1 MNHES
6 CEIVE
11 ELVVATSSCPATD
24 VIMVQPSVGNG
35 SSTAMPGV
43 TQPTITDTA
52 GATSQVTIDA
62 YAMMINVAHASSDV
76 SPTLVVTSLLSD
88 AARGRS
94 SLIAAFNEMAES
106 VANAEDEIAALDVP
120 QLLLSAAQATS
131 SLTANTVAV
140 FQANEAAKA
149 TSSVALGLLET
160 AAEGAN
166 ASSMVVLLRRV
177 EESVVSNAD
186 GTDEVVASSEPQVF
200 LLLSSG
206 EAASMVLLQS
216 SSQLLLES
224 IAEVSSDVWYKDP
237 GRVAWLMNT
246 ETTAVSWYDNFDFES
261 IAQPPGKVL
270 AVGPDGLYEL
280 TGDTDSG
287 ERIDAEVVSGFTDF
301 GVAQTKRVDNLYFG
315 YTSDGRISVTTE
327 TYESG
332 HPPSTYY
339 LEQRNASAPRNSRVT
354 PGKGLWGRYWRMT
367 IRNVDGAD
375 FEIHDAAVDIAVST
389 RRV

>member
-1 MNHES
+1 MSES

-24 VIMVQPSVGNG
+24 VIMVQSSVGNG
-35 SSTAMPGV
+35 SSTTMPGI
-43 TQPTITDTA
+43 TQPTIA
-52 GATSQVTIDA
+52 ESGNATSQVSIDA
-62 YAMMINVAHASSDV
+62 YAMMINVAEAHSDV
-76 SPTLVVTSLLSD
+76 SPSLVVTSLISN

-94 SLIAAFNEMAES
+94 SLFAAFNEMAES
-106 VANAEDEIAALDVP
+106 VANAEDEIAAMDVP

-131 SLTANTVAV
+131 SLAANTVAV

-177 EESVVSNAD
+177 EESVVSNAE
-186 GTDEVVASSEPQVF
+186 GTDEVVASSEPQAF

-206 EAASMVLLQS
+206 EAASMVMLQS

-224 IAEVSSDVWYKDP
+224 TAEVSSDVWYKDP

-246 ETTAVSWYDNFDFES
+246 ETTAASWYDNFDFES

-280 TGDTDSG
+280 AGATDSG
-287 ERIDAEVVSGFTDF
+287 EQIDAEVVSGFADF
-301 GVAQTKRVDNLYFG
+301 GAAQTKRVDNLYFG
-315 YTSDGRISVTTE
+315 YTSEGRISVTTE

-332 HPPSTYY
+332 HPPSTYF
-339 LEQRNASAPRNSRVT
+339 LEQRAANAPRNSRVT

-375 FEIHDAAVDIAVST
+375 FEVHDATVDIAVSS

>member
-1 MNHES
+1 MSES

-24 VIMVQPSVGNG
+24 VIMVQPSVGHG
-35 SSTAMPGV
+35 TSSTMPGI
-43 TQPTITDTA
+43 TQPTITESGNA
-52 GATSQVTIDA
+52 ASQVTIDA
-62 YAMMINVAHASSDV
+62 YAMMINVAEAHSDV
-76 SPTLVVTSLLSD
+76 SPSLVVTGLLSN
-88 AARGRS
+88 AAQGKS
-94 SLIAAFNEMAES
+94 SLFAVFNEMAES
-106 VANAEDEIAALDVP
+106 VANAEDEIAAIDVP
-120 QLLLSAAQATS
+120 QLLLSAALATS
-131 SLTANTVAV
+131 SLVANAVAV
-140 FQANEAAKA
+140 FQANESAKA
-149 TSSVALGLLET
+149 TSSAALGLLET
-160 AAEGAN
+160 AAAGAN

-177 EESVVSNAD
+177 EESVTSNAE
-186 GTDEVVASSEPQVF
+186 GTDDVVTTGEPQTF

-206 EAASMVLLQS
+206 EAASMVMLQS
-216 SSQLLLES
+216 GSHLLLES
-224 IAEVSSDVWYKDP
+224 TAEMSSDVWYKDP

-246 ETTAVSWYDNFDFES
+246 ETTAASWYDNFDFES

-280 TGDTDSG
+280 GGSTDSG
-287 ERIDAEVVSGFTDF
+287 EQIDAEVVSGFADF
-301 GVAQTKRVDNLYFG
+301 GAAQTKRVDSLYFG
-315 YTSDGRISVTTE
+315 YTSEGRISVTTE

-339 LEQRNASAPRNSRVT
+339 LEQRDASAPRNSRVT

-375 FEIHDAAVDIAVST
+375 FEVHDATVDIAVST

>member
-1 MNHES
+1 MNCEP

-24 VIMVQPSVGNG
+24 VIMVQTSVGNG

-224 IAEVSSDVWYKDP
+224 TAEVSSDVWYKDP

-332 HPPSTYY
+332 HPPFTYF
-339 LEQRNASAPRNSRVT
+339 LEQRAANAPRNSRVT

-375 FEIHDAAVDIAVST
+375 FEVHDAAVDIAVST

>member
-1 MNHES
+1 MSES

-35 SSTAMPGV
+35 TSSTMPGI
-43 TQPTITDTA
+43 TQPTITES
-52 GATSQVTIDA
+52 GNVTSQVSIDA
-62 YAMMINVAHASSDV
+62 YAMMINVAEAHSDV
-76 SPTLVVTSLLSD
+76 SPSLVVTSLISN
-88 AARGRS
+88 AAQGKS
-94 SLIAAFNEMAES
+94 SLFAVFNEMAES
-106 VANAEDEIAALDVP
+106 VANAEDEIAAMDVP

-131 SLTANTVAV
+131 ELVANTVAV
-140 FQANEAAKA
+140 LQANESAKA

-160 AAEGAN
+160 AAAGAN

-177 EESVVSNAD
+177 EESVTSTAE
-186 GTDEVVASSEPQVF
+186 GTDDVVATDEPQTF

-206 EAASMVLLQS
+206 EAASMVMLQS

-224 IAEVSSDVWYKDP
+224 TAEVSSDVWYKDP

-246 ETTAVSWYDNFDFES
+246 ETTAASWYDNFDFES

-270 AVGPDGLYEL
+270 AVAPDGLYEL
-280 TGDTDSG
+280 GGSTDSG
-287 ERIDAEVVSGFTDF
+287 EQIDAEVVSGFADF
-301 GVAQTKRVDNLYFG
+301 GAAQTKRVDNLYFG
-315 YTSDGRISVTTE
+315 YTSEGRISVTTE

-339 LEQRNASAPRNSRVT
+339 LEQRDASAPRNSRVT

-375 FEIHDAAVDIAVST
+375 FEVHDATVDIAVST

>member
-1 MNHES
+1 MSES

-35 SSTAMPGV
+35 TSSTMPGI
-43 TQPTITDTA
+43 TQPTITES
-52 GATSQVTIDA
+52 GNATSQVSIDA
-62 YAMMINVAHASSDV
+62 YAMMINVAEAHSDV
-76 SPTLVVTSLLSD
+76 SPSLVVTSLIRN
-88 AARGRS
+88 AAQGKS
-94 SLIAAFNEMAES
+94 SLFAVFNEMAES
-106 VANAEDEIAALDVP
+106 VANAEDEIAAMDVP
-120 QLLLSAAQATS
+120 QLLLSAAQAIS
-131 SLTANTVAV
+131 SLVANTMAV
-140 FQANEAAKA
+140 FQANESAKA

-160 AAEGAN
+160 AAAGAN

-177 EESVVSNAD
+177 EESVTSTAE
-186 GTDEVVASSEPQVF
+186 GTDDVVATGEPQTF

-206 EAASMVLLQS
+206 EAASMVMLQS

-224 IAEVSSDVWYKDP
+224 TAEVSSDVWYKDP

-246 ETTAVSWYDNFDFES
+246 ETTAASWYDNFDFES

-280 TGDTDSG
+280 GGSTDSG
-287 ERIDAEVVSGFTDF
+287 EQIDAEVVSGFADF
-301 GVAQTKRVDNLYFG
+301 GAAQTKRVDNLYFG
-315 YTSDGRISVTTE
+315 YTSEGRISVTTE

-339 LEQRNASAPRNSRVT
+339 LEQRDASAPRNSRVA

-375 FEIHDAAVDIAVST
+375 FEVHDAAVDIAVST

>member
-1 MNHES
+1 MSES

-24 VIMVQPSVGNG
+24 VIMVQSSVGNG
-35 SSTAMPGV
+35 TSGTMPGI
-43 TQPTITDTA
+43 TQPTITES
-52 GATSQVTIDA
+52 GNATSQVSIDA
-62 YAMMINVAHASSDV
+62 YAMMINVAEAHSDV
-76 SPTLVVTSLLSD
+76 SPSLMVTSLISN
-88 AARGRS
+88 AAQGKS
-94 SLIAAFNEMAES
+94 SLFAVFNDMAES
-106 VANAEDEIAALDVP
+106 VANAEDEIAAMDVP

-131 SLTANTVAV
+131 SLVANTVAV
-140 FQANEAAKA
+140 FQANESAKV

-160 AAEGAN
+160 AASGAN

-177 EESVVSNAD
+177 EESVTSTAE
-186 GTDEVVASSEPQVF
+186 GTDDVVVTGEPQTF

-206 EAASMVLLQS
+206 EAASMVMLQS
-216 SSQLLLES
+216 NSHILLES
-224 IAEVSSDVWYKDP
+224 TAEVSSDVWYKDP

-246 ETTAVSWYDNFDFES
+246 ETTAASWYDNFDFES

-280 TGDTDSG
+280 GGSTDSG
-287 ERIDAEVVSGFTDF
+287 EQIDAEVVSGFADF
-301 GVAQTKRVDNLYFG
+301 GAAQTKRVDNLYFG
-315 YTSDGRISVTTE
+315 YTSEGRISVTTE

-339 LEQRNASAPRNSRVT
+339 LEQRDASAPRNSRVT

-375 FEIHDAAVDIAVST
+375 FEVHDATVDIAVST

>member
-1 MNHES
+1 MSES

-11 ELVVATSSCPATD
+11 ELVAATSSCPATD

-35 SSTAMPGV
+35 TSSTMPGI
-43 TQPTITDTA
+43 TQPTITES
-52 GATSQVTIDA
+52 GNATSQVSIDA
-62 YAMMINVAHASSDV
+62 YAMMINVAEAHSDV
-76 SPTLVVTSLLSD
+76 SPSLVVTSLIRN
-88 AARGRS
+88 AAQGKS
-94 SLIAAFNEMAES
+94 SLFAVFNEMAES
-106 VANAEDEIAALDVP
+106 VANAEDEIAAMDVP
-120 QLLLSAAQATS
+120 QLLLSAAQAIS
-131 SLTANTVAV
+131 SLVANTMAV
-140 FQANEAAKA
+140 FQANESAKA

-160 AAEGAN
+160 AAAGAN

-177 EESVVSNAD
+177 EESVTSTAE
-186 GTDEVVASSEPQVF
+186 GTDDVVATGEPQTF

-206 EAASMVLLQS
+206 EAASMVMLQS

-224 IAEVSSDVWYKDP
+224 TAEVSSDVWYKDP

-246 ETTAVSWYDNFDFES
+246 ETTAASWYDNFDFES

-280 TGDTDSG
+280 GGSTDSG
-287 ERIDAEVVSGFTDF
+287 EQIDAEVVSGFADF
-301 GVAQTKRVDNLYFG
+301 GAAQTKRVDNLYFG
-315 YTSDGRISVTTE
+315 YTSEGRISVTTE

-339 LEQRNASAPRNSRVT
+339 LEQRDASAPRNSRVA

-375 FEIHDAAVDIAVST
+375 FEVHDAAVDIAVST

>member
-1 MNHES
+1 MSES

-11 ELVVATSSCPATD
+11 ELVVATSECPATD
-24 VIMVQPSVGNG
+24 VIMVQSSVGNG
-35 SSTAMPGV
+35 SSAVMPGV

-62 YAMMINVAHASSDV
+62 YAMMINVAQASSDV
-76 SPTLVVTSLLSD
+76 SPSLVVTSLLSD

-106 VANAEDEIAALDVP
+106 VANAEDEIAAMDVP

-131 SLTANTVAV
+131 SLVANTVAV

-177 EESVVSNAD
+177 EESVVSNAE
-186 GTDEVVASSEPQVF
+186 GTDEVVASSEPQAF

-206 EAASMVLLQS
+206 EAASMVMLQS

-224 IAEVSSDVWYKDP
+224 TAEVSSDVWYKDP

-246 ETTAVSWYDNFDFES
+246 ETTAASWYDNFNFES

-280 TGDTDSG
+280 VGATDSG
-287 ERIDAEVVSGFTDF
+287 EQIDAEVVSGFADF
-301 GVAQTKRVDNLYFG
+301 GAAQTKRVDNLYFG
-315 YTSDGRISVTTE
+315 YTSEGRISVTTE

-332 HPPSTYY
+332 HPPSTYF
-339 LEQRNASAPRNSRVT
+339 LEQRAANAPRNSRVT

-375 FEIHDAAVDIAVST
+375 FEVHDATVDIAVSS

>member
-1 MNHES
+1 MSES
-6 CEIVE
+6 CEVVE

-24 VIMVQPSVGNG
+24 VIMVQSSVGNG
-35 SSTAMPGV
+35 TSSTMPGI
-43 TQPTITDTA
+43 TQPTITES
-52 GATSQVTIDA
+52 GNATSQVSIDA
-62 YAMMINVAHASSDV
+62 YAMMTNMAEAHSDV
-76 SPTLVVTSLLSD
+76 SPSLVVTSLISD
-88 AARGRS
+88 AAQGKS
-94 SLIAAFNEMAES
+94 SLFAVFNEMAES
-106 VANAEDEIAALDVP
+106 VANAEDEIAAMDVP

-131 SLTANTVAV
+131 SLVVNTVAV
-140 FQANEAAKA
+140 FQANEGAKA

-160 AAEGAN
+160 AAAGAN

-177 EESVVSNAD
+177 EESVTSTAE
-186 GTDEVVASSEPQVF
+186 GTDDVVATAEPQTF

-206 EAASMVLLQS
+206 EAASMVMLQS

-224 IAEVSSDVWYKDP
+224 TAEVSSDVWYKDP

-246 ETTAVSWYDNFDFES
+246 ETTAASWYDNFDFES

-280 TGDTDSG
+280 GGSTDSG
-287 ERIDAEVVSGFTDF
+287 EQIDAEVVSGFADF
-301 GVAQTKRVDNLYFG
+301 GAAQTKRVDNLYFG
-315 YTSDGRISVTTE
+315 YTSEGRISVTTE

-339 LEQRNASAPRNSRVT
+339 LEQRDASAPRNSRVT

-375 FEIHDAAVDIAVST
+375 FEVHDATVDIAVST

>member
-1 MNHES
+1 MSES

-24 VIMVQPSVGNG
+24 VIMVQSSVGNG
-35 SSTAMPGV
+35 ASSTIPGV
-43 TQPTITDTA
+43 TQPTVTGSGNA
-52 GATSQVTIDA
+52 MSQVSIDA
-62 YAMMINVAHASSDV
+62 YAMMINVAEAHSDV
-76 SPTLVVTSLLSD
+76 SPSLVVTSLISN
-88 AARGRS
+88 AAEGS
-94 SLIAAFNEMAES
+94 SGLFAVFNEMAES
-106 VANAEDEIAALDVP
+106 VGNAEDEIAAMDVP

-131 SLTANTVAV
+131 SLVANTVAV
-140 FQANEAAKA
+140 FQANESAKA
-149 TSSVALGLLET
+149 ASSVALGLLET
-160 AAEGAN
+160 AAAGAS

-177 EESVVSNAD
+177 EELVTSTAG
-186 GTDEVVASSEPQVF
+186 GTDDVVATTEPQTF

-206 EAASMVLLQS
+206 EAASMVMLQS
-216 SSQLLLES
+216 SGQLLLES
-224 IAEVSSDVWYKDP
+224 TAEVSSDVWYKDP

-246 ETTAVSWYDNFDFES
+246 ETTAASWYDNFDFES

-280 TGDTDSG
+280 GGSTDSG
-287 ERIDAEVVSGFTDF
+287 EQIDAEVVSGFADF
-301 GVAQTKRVDNLYFG
+301 GAAQTKRVDGLYFG
-315 YTSDGRISVTTE
+315 YTSEGRISVTTE

-339 LEQRNASAPRNSRVT
+339 LEQRDAGAPRNSRVV

-375 FEIHDAAVDIAVST
+375 FEVHDATVDIAVST

>member
-1 MNHES
+1 MS
-6 CEIVE
+6 TPCEIVE
-11 ELVVATSSCPATD
+11 ALVVATSSCPATD
-24 VIMVQPSVGNG
+24 VIMVQSSVGNG
-35 SSTAMPGV
+35 TSSTVSGI
-43 TQPTITDTA
+43 TQPTITES
-52 GATSQVTIDA
+52 GNATSQVSIDA
-62 YAMMINVAHASSDV
+62 YAIMINMAEAHSDV
-76 SPTLVVTSLLSD
+76 SPSLVVTSLLSD
-88 AARGRS
+88 AAQGKS
-94 SLIAAFNEMAES
+94 SLFAVYNEMAES
-106 VANAEDEIAALDVP
+106 VANAEDEIAAMDVP
-120 QLLLSAAQATS
+120 QLLISAAQATS
-131 SLTANTVAV
+131 SLTTNTVAV

-149 TSSVALGLLET
+149 TSSVALGLLEM

-177 EESVVSNAD
+177 EESVTSTAE
-186 GTDEVVASSEPQVF
+186 GTDDVVATAEPQTF

-206 EAASMVLLQS
+206 EAASMVMLQS

-224 IAEVSSDVWYKDP
+224 TAEVSSDVWYKDP
-237 GRVAWLMNT
+237 SRVAWVMNT

-280 TGDTDSG
+280 SGSTDSG

-315 YTSDGRISVTTE
+315 YTSGGRISVTTE

-339 LEQRNASAPRNSRVT
+339 LEQRDASAPRNSRVT

-375 FEIHDAAVDIAVST
+375 FEIHDATVDIAVST

>member
-1 MNHES
+1 MSEP

-24 VIMVQPSVGNG
+24 VIMVQSSVGNG
-35 SSTAMPGV
+35 TSSTMPGI
-43 TQPTITDTA
+43 TQPTIA
-52 GATSQVTIDA
+52 ESGNATSQVSIDA
-62 YAMMINVAHASSDV
+62 YATMINVAEAHSDV
-76 SPTLVVTSLLSD
+76 SPSLVVTSLISN
-88 AARGRS
+88 AARGKS
-94 SLIAAFNEMAES
+94 SLFAAFNEMAES
-106 VANAEDEIAALDVP
+106 VANAEDEIAAMDVP

-131 SLTANTVAV
+131 SLVANTVAV
-140 FQANEAAKA
+140 FQANEGAKA

-160 AAEGAN
+160 ALAGAN

-177 EESVVSNAD
+177 EESVTSTAE
-186 GTDEVVASSEPQVF
+186 GTDDVVATGEPQTF

-206 EAASMVLLQS
+206 EAASMVMLQS

-224 IAEVSSDVWYKDP
+224 TAEVSSDVWYKDP

-246 ETTAVSWYDNFDFES
+246 ETTAASWYDNFDFES

-280 TGDTDSG
+280 SGSTDSG
-287 ERIDAEVVSGFTDF
+287 EQIDAEVVSGFADF
-301 GVAQTKRVDNLYFG
+301 GAAQTKRVDSLYFG
-315 YTSDGRISVTTE
+315 YTSEGRISVTTE
-327 TYESG
+327 AYESG

-339 LEQRNASAPRNSRVT
+339 LEQRDASAPRNSRVT

-375 FEIHDAAVDIAVST
+375 FEVHDATVDIAVST
-389 RRV
+389 RRI

>member
-1 MNHES
+1 MSES

-24 VIMVQPSVGNG
+24 VIMVQSSVGNG
-35 SSTAMPGV
+35 SSAVMPGI
-43 TQPTITDTA
+43 TQPTISDSA
-52 GATSQVTIDA
+52 NAISQVSIDA
-62 YAMMINVAHASSDV
+62 YAMMINMAQASSDV
-76 SPTLVVTSLLSD
+76 SPSLVVTGMMTS
-88 AARGRS
+88 AAQGKS
-94 SLIAAFNEMAES
+94 SLFAVFNEMAES
-106 VANAEDEIAALDVP
+106 VANAEDEIAAMDVP
-120 QLLLSAAQATS
+120 QLLISAAQATS
-131 SLTANTVAV
+131 SLVANTVAV
-140 FQANEAAKA
+140 FQANEGAKA
-149 TSSVALGLLET
+149 ASSVALGLLET
-160 AAEGAN
+160 AAAGAN

-206 EAASMVLLQS
+206 EAASMVMLQS

-224 IAEVSSDVWYKDP
+224 TAEVSSDVWYKDP

-246 ETTAVSWYDNFDFES
+246 ETTAASWYDNFDFES

-270 AVGPDGLYEL
+270 AVGPNGLYEL
-280 TGDTDSG
+280 VGSTDSG
-287 ERIDAEVVSGFTDF
+287 EQIDAEVVSGFVDF
-301 GVAQTKRVDNLYFG
+301 GAAQTKRADNLYFG
-315 YTSDGRISVTTE
+315 YTSDGYVSVTTE

-332 HPPSTYY
+332 YPPFTYF
-339 LEQRNASAPRNSRVT
+339 LEQRAANAPRNSRVT

-367 IRNVDGAD
+367 IRNVNGAD
-375 FEIHDAAVDIAVST
+375 FEIHDATVDIAVSS

>member
-1 MNHES
+1 MSES

-11 ELVVATSSCPATD
+11 ELVVATSECPATD
-24 VIMVQPSVGNG
+24 VIMVQSSVGNG
-35 SSTAMPGV
+35 SSAVMPGV

-62 YAMMINVAHASSDV
+62 YAMMINVAQASSDV
-76 SPTLVVTSLLSD
+76 SPSLVVTSLLSD

-106 VANAEDEIAALDVP
+106 VANAEDEIAAMDVP

-131 SLTANTVAV
+131 SLAANTVAV

-160 AAEGAN
+160 AAEGAS
-166 ASSMVVLLRRV
+166 ASSTVVLLRRV
-177 EESVVSNAD
+177 EESVTSTAE
-186 GTDEVVASSEPQVF
+186 GTDGVVATAKPQTF

-206 EAASMVLLQS
+206 EAASMVMLQS

-224 IAEVSSDVWYKDP
+224 TAEVSSDVWYKDP

-246 ETTAVSWYDNFDFES
+246 ETTAASWYDNFDFES
-261 IAQPPGKVL
+261 ITQPPGKVL

-280 TGDTDSG
+280 GGSTDSG
-287 ERIDAEVVSGFTDF
+287 EQIDAEVVSGFADF
-301 GVAQTKRVDNLYFG
+301 GAAQTKRVDNLYFG
-315 YTSDGRISVTTE
+315 YTSEGRISVTTE

-332 HPPSTYY
+332 YPPSTYY
-339 LEQRNASAPRNSRVT
+339 LEQRDASAPRNSRVT

-375 FEIHDAAVDIAVST
+375 FEVHDATVDIAVSS

>member
-131 SLTANTVAV
+131 LLTANTVAV

>member
-1 MNHES
+1 MSES

-24 VIMVQPSVGNG
+24 VIMVQSSVGNG
-35 SSTAMPGV
+35 TSSTMPGI
-43 TQPTITDTA
+43 TQPTITDSSN
-52 GATSQVTIDA
+52 ATSQVSIDA
-62 YAMMINVAHASSDV
+62 YAMMTNMAEAHSDV
-76 SPTLVVTSLLSD
+76 SPSLVVTSLISD
-88 AARGRS
+88 AAQGKS
-94 SLIAAFNEMAES
+94 SLFAVFNEMAES
-106 VANAEDEIAALDVP
+106 VANAEDEIAAMDVP

-131 SLTANTVAV
+131 SLVVNTVAV
-140 FQANEAAKA
+140 FQANEGAKA

-160 AAEGAN
+160 AAAGAN

-177 EESVVSNAD
+177 EESVTSTAE
-186 GTDEVVASSEPQVF
+186 GTDDVVATAEPQTF

-206 EAASMVLLQS
+206 EAASMVMLQS

-224 IAEVSSDVWYKDP
+224 TAEVSSDVWYKDP

-246 ETTAVSWYDNFDFES
+246 ETTAASWYDNFDFES

-280 TGDTDSG
+280 GGSTDSG
-287 ERIDAEVVSGFTDF
+287 EQIDAEVVSGFADF
-301 GVAQTKRVDNLYFG
+301 GAAQTKRVDNLYFG
-315 YTSDGRISVTTE
+315 YTSEGRISVTTE

-339 LEQRNASAPRNSRVT
+339 LEQRDASAPRNSRVT

-375 FEIHDAAVDIAVST
+375 FEVHDATVDIAVST

>member
-1 MNHES
+1 MNGP

-11 ELVVATSSCPATD
+11 GLVVTTSSCPATD

-35 SSTAMPGV
+35 TSSTVSGV
-43 TQPTITDTA
+43 TQPAITES
-52 GATSQVTIDA
+52 GNATSQVMIDA
-62 YAMMINVAHASSDV
+62 YAVMINVAEAHSDV
-76 SPTLVVTSLLSD
+76 SPSLVVTGLISN
-88 AARGRS
+88 AAQGKS
-94 SLIAAFNEMAES
+94 SPLAAFNEMAEA
-106 VANAEDEIAALDVP
+106 VANAEDEIAAMDVP
-120 QLLLSAAQATS
+120 QLLLSAAQVTS
-131 SLTANTVAV
+131 SLAANTVAV
-140 FQANEAAKA
+140 FQADEGAKA
-149 TSSVALGLLET
+149 ASSVSLGLLEAAT
-160 AAEGAN
+160 AGAD

-177 EESVVSNAD
+177 EESVTSTAE
-186 GTDEVVASSEPQVF
+186 GTDDVVATAKPQTF

-206 EAASMVLLQS
+206 EAASIVMLQS
-216 SSQLLLES
+216 SNQLLLES
-224 IAEVSSDVWYKDP
+224 TAEMSSDVWYKDP

-246 ETTAVSWYDNFDFES
+246 ETTAVSWYNNFDFES

-280 TGDTDSG
+280 GGSTDSG
-287 ERIDAEVVSGFTDF
+287 ERIDAEVVSGFSDF

-339 LEQRNASAPRNSRVT
+339 LEQRAAGAPRNSRVT

-375 FEIHDAAVDIAVST
+375 FEVHDATVDIAVSS

>member
-1 MNHES
+1 MSES

-35 SSTAMPGV
+35 TSSTMPGI
-43 TQPTITDTA
+43 TQPTITES
-52 GATSQVTIDA
+52 GNATSQVSIDA
-62 YAMMINVAHASSDV
+62 YAMMINVAEAHSDV
-76 SPTLVVTSLLSD
+76 SPSLVVTSLIRN
-88 AARGRS
+88 AAQGKS
-94 SLIAAFNEMAES
+94 SLFAVFNEMAES
-106 VANAEDEIAALDVP
+106 VANAEDEIAAMDVP
-120 QLLLSAAQATS
+120 QLLLSAAQAIS
-131 SLTANTVAV
+131 SLVANTMAV
-140 FQANEAAKA
+140 FQANESAKA

-160 AAEGAN
+160 AAAGAN

-177 EESVVSNAD
+177 EESVTSTAE
-186 GTDEVVASSEPQVF
+186 GTDDVVATGEPQTF

-206 EAASMVLLQS
+206 EAASMVMLQS

-224 IAEVSSDVWYKDP
+224 TAEVSSDVWYKDP

-246 ETTAVSWYDNFDFES
+246 ETTAASWYDNFDFES

-280 TGDTDSG
+280 VGATDSG
-287 ERIDAEVVSGFTDF
+287 EQIDAEVVSGFADF
-301 GVAQTKRVDNLYFG
+301 GAAQTKRVDNLYFG
-315 YTSDGRISVTTE
+315 YTSEGRISVTTE

-332 HPPSTYY
+332 HPPSTYF
-339 LEQRNASAPRNSRVT
+339 LEQRAANAPRNSRVT

-375 FEIHDAAVDIAVST
+375 FEVHDATVDIAVSS

>member
-1 MNHES
+1 MSES

-11 ELVVATSSCPATD
+11 ELVIATSSCPATD
-24 VIMVQPSVGNG
+24 VIMVQSSVGNG
-35 SSTAMPGV
+35 SSTTMPGI
-43 TQPTITDTA
+43 TQPTIA
-52 GATSQVTIDA
+52 ESGNATSQVSIDA
-62 YAMMINVAHASSDV
+62 YAMMINVAEAHSDV
-76 SPTLVVTSLLSD
+76 SPSLVVTSLISN

-94 SLIAAFNEMAES
+94 SLFAAFNEMAES
-106 VANAEDEIAALDVP
+106 VANAEDEIAAMDVP

-131 SLTANTVAV
+131 SLAANTVAV

-177 EESVVSNAD
+177 EESVVSNAE
-186 GTDEVVASSEPQVF
+186 GTDEVVASSEPQAF

-206 EAASMVLLQS
+206 EAASMVMLQS

-224 IAEVSSDVWYKDP
+224 TAEVSSDVWYKDP

-246 ETTAVSWYDNFDFES
+246 ETTAASWYDNFDFES

-280 TGDTDSG
+280 AGATDSG
-287 ERIDAEVVSGFTDF
+287 EQIDAEVVSGFADF
-301 GVAQTKRVDNLYFG
+301 GAAQTKRVDNLYFG
-315 YTSDGRISVTTE
+315 YTSEGRISVTTE

-332 HPPSTYY
+332 HPPSTYF
-339 LEQRNASAPRNSRVT
+339 LEQRAANAPRNSRVT

-375 FEIHDAAVDIAVST
+375 FEVHDATVDIAVSS

>member
-1 MNHES
+1 MSEP

-24 VIMVQPSVGNG
+24 VIMVQSSVGNG
-35 SSTAMPGV
+35 SSEIMPGI
-43 TQPTITDTA
+43 TQPTITES
-52 GATSQVTIDA
+52 GSATSQVSIDA
-62 YAMMINVAHASSDV
+62 YAMMINMAQASSDV
-76 SPTLVVTSLLSD
+76 SPSLVVTSLISN
-88 AARGRS
+88 AAQGKS
-94 SLIAAFNEMAES
+94 SLFAVFNEMAES
-106 VANAEDEIAALDVP
+106 VANAEDEIAAMDVP
-120 QLLLSAAQATS
+120 QLLISAAQASS
-131 SLTANTVAV
+131 SLVGNTVAA

-206 EAASMVLLQS
+206 EAASMVMLQS

-224 IAEVSSDVWYKDP
+224 TAEVSSDVWYKDP

-246 ETTAVSWYDNFDFES
+246 ETTAASWYDNFDFES

-280 TGDTDSG
+280 VGATDSG
-287 ERIDAEVVSGFTDF
+287 EQIDAEVVSGFADF
-301 GVAQTKRVDNLYFG
+301 GAAQTKRVDNLYFG
-315 YTSDGRISVTTE
+315 YTSEGRISVTTE

-339 LEQRNASAPRNSRVT
+339 LEQRDASAPRNSRVV

-375 FEIHDAAVDIAVST
+375 FEIHDATVDITVST

>member
-1 MNHES
+1 MSEP

-11 ELVVATSSCPATD
+11 ELVAATSSCPATD
-24 VIMVQPSVGNG
+24 VIMVQSSVGNG
-35 SSTAMPGV
+35 TSSTLPGI
-43 TQPTITDTA
+43 TQPTIA
-52 GATSQVTIDA
+52 ESGNATSQVTVDA
-62 YAMMINVAHASSDV
+62 YAMMINVVEAHSDV
-76 SPTLVVTSLLSD
+76 SPSLVVTGLISN

-94 SLIAAFNEMAES
+94 SLFAVFNEMSES
-106 VANAEDEIAALDVP
+106 VANAEDEIAAMDVP

-140 FQANEAAKA
+140 FQANESAKA
-149 TSSVALGLLET
+149 NSSVALGLLET
-160 AAEGAN
+160 AASGAD

-177 EESVVSNAD
+177 EESVTSAAE
-186 GTDEVVASSEPQVF
+186 GTDGVVATGEPQTF

-206 EAASMVLLQS
+206 EAASMVMLQS

-224 IAEVSSDVWYKDP
+224 TAEVSSDVWYKDP

-246 ETTAVSWYDNFDFES
+246 ETTAASWYDNFDFES

-287 ERIDAEVVSGFTDF
+287 EQIDAEVVSGFADF
-301 GVAQTKRVDNLYFG
+301 GAAQTKRVDNLYFG
-315 YTSDGRISVTTE
+315 YTSEGRISVTAE

-339 LEQRNASAPRNSRVT
+339 LEQRDASAPRNSRVT

-375 FEIHDAAVDIAVST
+375 FEVHDATVDIAVST

>member
-1 MNHES
+1 MNGP

-24 VIMVQPSVGNG
+24 VIMVQSSVGNG
-35 SSTAMPGV
+35 TSSIVPGV
-43 TQPTITDTA
+43 TPPVITES
-52 GATSQVTIDA
+52 GSATSQVTIDA
-62 YAMMINVAHASSDV
+62 YAVMVNVAEAHSDV
-76 SPTLVVTSLLSD
+76 FPSLVVTSLISN
-88 AARGRS
+88 AAQGKS
-94 SLIAAFNEMAES
+94 SLFAVFNEMAES
-106 VANAEDEIAALDVP
+106 VANAEDEIAAMDVP

-131 SLTANTVAV
+131 SLVANTVAV
-140 FQANEAAKA
+140 FQANESAKA
-149 TSSVALGLLET
+149 TSSVALGLLEM
-160 AAEGAN
+160 AAAGAD
-166 ASSMVVLLRRV
+166 ASSMVILLRRV
-177 EESVVSNAD
+177 EESVTSTAE
-186 GTDEVVASSEPQVF
+186 GTDDVVATSDPQTF

-206 EAASMVLLQS
+206 KAASMVMLQS

-224 IAEVSSDVWYKDP
+224 IAEASSDVWYKDP

-246 ETTAVSWYDNFDFES
+246 ETTAVSWYNNFDFES
-261 IAQPPGKVL
+261 IAQLPDKVL

-280 TGDTDSG
+280 SGSTDSG
-287 ERIDAEVVSGFTDF
+287 ERIDAKVVSGFTDF

-315 YTSDGRISVTTE
+315 YTSEGRISVTTE

-339 LEQRNASAPRNSRVT
+339 LERRNASAPRNSRVT

-375 FEIHDAAVDIAVST
+375 FEVHDATVDIAVSS

>member
-1 MNHES
+1 MS
-6 CEIVE
+6 DFCEIVE
-11 ELVVATSSCPATD
+11 ALVVATSSCPATD
-24 VIMVQPSVGNG
+24 VIMVQSSVGNG
-35 SSTAMPGV
+35 TSSTVPGI
-43 TQPTITDTA
+43 TQPTITDS
-52 GATSQVTIDA
+52 GNATSQVSIDA
-62 YAMMINVAHASSDV
+62 YAILLSTADTQSDL
-76 SPTLVVTSLLSD
+76 SPSLVVTRLLSD

-94 SLIAAFNEMAES
+94 SLIVAFNEMVES
-106 VANAEDEIAALDVP
+106 VANAQDEIASMDVP

-131 SLTANTVAV
+131 SLAANTVAV
-140 FQANEAAKA
+140 FQSNEGAKA

-160 AAEGAN
+160 AAAGAN

-177 EESVVSNAD
+177 EESVTSTAE
-186 GTDEVVASSEPQVF
+186 GTDDVVATAEPQTF

-206 EAASMVLLQS
+206 EAASMVMLQS

-224 IAEVSSDVWYKDP
+224 TAEMSSDVWYKDP
-237 GRVAWLMNT
+237 SRVAWIMNT
-246 ETTAVSWYDNFDFES
+246 ETTAASWYDNFDFES

-301 GVAQTKRVDNLYFG
+301 GTAQTKRVDNLYFG
-315 YTSDGRISVTTE
+315 YTSGGRSSGTAE

-375 FEIHDAAVDIAVST
+375 FEVHDATVDIAVST

>member
-1 MNHES
+1 MSES

-24 VIMVQPSVGNG
+24 VIMVQSSVGNG
-35 SSTAMPGV
+35 TSSTMPGI
-43 TQPTITDTA
+43 TQPTITES
-52 GATSQVTIDA
+52 GNATSQVSIDA
-62 YAMMINVAHASSDV
+62 YAMMINVAEAHSDV
-76 SPTLVVTSLLSD
+76 SPSLVVTSLISN
-88 AARGRS
+88 AAQGKS
-94 SLIAAFNEMAES
+94 SLFAVFNEMAES
-106 VANAEDEIAALDVP
+106 VANAEDEIAAMDVP

-131 SLTANTVAV
+131 SLVANTVAV

-160 AAEGAN
+160 AAEGAS

-177 EESVVSNAD
+177 EESVTSTAE
-186 GTDEVVASSEPQVF
+186 GTDDVVATGEPQTF

-206 EAASMVLLQS
+206 EAASMVMLQS

-224 IAEVSSDVWYKDP
+224 TAEVSSDVWYKDP

-246 ETTAVSWYDNFDFES
+246 ETTAASWYDNFDFES

-280 TGDTDSG
+280 VGATDSG
-287 ERIDAEVVSGFTDF
+287 EQIDAEVVSGFADF
-301 GVAQTKRVDNLYFG
+301 GAAQTKRVDNLYFG
-315 YTSDGRISVTTE
+315 YTSEGRISVTTE

-332 HPPSTYY
+332 HPPSTYF
-339 LEQRNASAPRNSRVT
+339 LEQRAANAPRNSRVT

-375 FEIHDAAVDIAVST
+375 FEVHDATVDIAVSS

>member
-1 MNHES
+1 MSES

-24 VIMVQPSVGNG
+24 VIMVQSSVGNG
-35 SSTAMPGV
+35 SSEAMPGI
-43 TQPTITDTA
+43 TQPTITES
-52 GATSQVTIDA
+52 GNATSQVSIDA
-62 YAMMINVAHASSDV
+62 YAMMINMAEAHSDV
-76 SPTLVVTSLLSD
+76 SSSLVVTSLISN
-88 AARGRS
+88 AAQGKS
-94 SLIAAFNEMAES
+94 SLFAVFNDMAES
-106 VANAEDEIAALDVP
+106 VANAEDEIAAMDVP

-131 SLTANTVAV
+131 SLVANTVAV
-140 FQANEAAKA
+140 FQANESAKV

-160 AAEGAN
+160 AASGAN

-177 EESVVSNAD
+177 EESVTSTAE
-186 GTDEVVASSEPQVF
+186 GTDDVVVTGEPQTF

-206 EAASMVLLQS
+206 EAASMVMLQS
-216 SSQLLLES
+216 NSHILLES
-224 IAEVSSDVWYKDP
+224 TAEVSSDVWYKDP

-246 ETTAVSWYDNFDFES
+246 ETTAASWYDNFDFES

-280 TGDTDSG
+280 GGSTDSG
-287 ERIDAEVVSGFTDF
+287 EQIDAEVVSGFADF
-301 GVAQTKRVDNLYFG
+301 GATQTKRVDNLYFG
-315 YTSDGRISVTTE
+315 YTSEGRISVTTE

-339 LEQRNASAPRNSRVT
+339 LEQRDASAPRNSRVT

-375 FEIHDAAVDIAVST
+375 FEVHDATVDIAVST

>member
-1 MNHES
+1 MSES

-24 VIMVQPSVGNG
+24 VIMVQSSVGNG
-35 SSTAMPGV
+35 SSTTMPGI
-43 TQPTITDTA
+43 TQPTITES
-52 GATSQVTIDA
+52 GNATSQVSIDA
-62 YAMMINVAHASSDV
+62 YAMMINVAEAHSDV
-76 SPTLVVTSLLSD
+76 SPSLVVTSLISN
-88 AARGRS
+88 AAQGKS
-94 SLIAAFNEMAES
+94 SLFAVFNEMAES
-106 VANAEDEIAALDVP
+106 VANAEDEIAAMDVP

-131 SLTANTVAV
+131 SLVANTVAV
-140 FQANEAAKA
+140 FQANESAKA

-160 AAEGAN
+160 ALAGAN

-177 EESVVSNAD
+177 EESVTSTAEGSD
-186 GTDEVVASSEPQVF
+186 DVVATGEPQTF

-206 EAASMVLLQS
+206 EAASMVMLQS

-224 IAEVSSDVWYKDP
+224 TAEVSSDVWYKDP

-246 ETTAVSWYDNFDFES
+246 ETTAASWYDNFDFES

-280 TGDTDSG
+280 GGSTDSG
-287 ERIDAEVVSGFTDF
+287 EQIDAEVVSGFADF
-301 GVAQTKRVDNLYFG
+301 GAAQTKRVDNLYFG
-315 YTSDGRISVTTE
+315 YTSEGRISVTTE

-339 LEQRNASAPRNSRVT
+339 LEQRDASAPRNSRVT

-375 FEIHDAAVDIAVST
+375 FEVHDATVDIAVST

>member
-1 MNHES
+1 MSEY

-24 VIMVQPSVGNG
+24 VIMVQSSVGNG
-35 SSTAMPGV
+35 ISNTLPGI
-43 TQPTITDTA
+43 TQPTITESGD
-52 GATSQVTIDA
+52 ATSQVSVEA
-62 YAMMINVAHASSDV
+62 YAMMINMAEAHSDV
-76 SPTLVVTSLLSD
+76 SPSLVVTSLISG
-88 AARGRS
+88 AAQGKS

-106 VANAEDEIAALDVP
+106 VANAEDEIAAMDVP

-131 SLTANTVAV
+131 ALVANTVAV
-140 FQANEAAKA
+140 FQADEGAKA

-160 AAEGAN
+160 AAAGAD

-177 EESVVSNAD
+177 EESVTSTAE
-186 GTDEVVASSEPQVF
+186 GTDDVVATTEPQAF

-206 EAASMVLLQS
+206 EAASMVMLQS

-224 IAEVSSDVWYKDP
+224 TAEVSSDVWYKDP
-237 GRVAWLMNT
+237 GRVAWVMNT

-280 TGDTDSG
+280 CGSTDSG
-287 ERIDAEVVSGFTDF
+287 EQIDAEVVSGFSDF

-315 YTSDGRISVTTE
+315 YTSEGRISVTTE

-339 LEQRNASAPRNSRVT
+339 LEQRAAGAPRNSRVT

-375 FEIHDAAVDIAVST
+375 FEVHDAAVDIAVST
-389 RRV
+389 RKV

>member
-1 MNHES
+1 MSES

-24 VIMVQPSVGNG
+24 VIMVQSSVGNG
-35 SSTAMPGV
+35 TSSTMPGI
-43 TQPTITDTA
+43 TQPTITES
-52 GATSQVTIDA
+52 GNATSQVSIDA
-62 YAMMINVAHASSDV
+62 YAMMINVAEAHSDV
-76 SPTLVVTSLLSD
+76 SPSLVVTSLISN
-88 AARGRS
+88 AAQGKS
-94 SLIAAFNEMAES
+94 SLFAVFNEMAES
-106 VANAEDEIAALDVP
+106 VANAEDEIAAMDVP

-131 SLTANTVAV
+131 SLVANTVAV
-140 FQANEAAKA
+140 FQANESAKA

-160 AAEGAN
+160 AAEGAS

-177 EESVVSNAD
+177 EESVVSNAE
-186 GTDEVVASSEPQVF
+186 GTDEVVASSEPQAF

-206 EAASMVLLQS
+206 EAASMVMLQS

-224 IAEVSSDVWYKDP
+224 TAEVSSDVWYKDP

-246 ETTAVSWYDNFDFES
+246 ETTAASWYDNFDFES

-280 TGDTDSG
+280 VGATDSG
-287 ERIDAEVVSGFTDF
+287 EQIDAEVVSGFADF
-301 GVAQTKRVDNLYFG
+301 GAAQTKRVDNLYFG
-315 YTSDGRISVTTE
+315 YTSEGRISVTTE

-332 HPPSTYY
+332 HPPSTYF
-339 LEQRNASAPRNSRVT
+339 LEQRAANAPRNSRVT

-375 FEIHDAAVDIAVST
+375 FEVHDATVDIAVSS

>member
-1 MNHES
+1 MSEY

-24 VIMVQPSVGNG
+24 VIMVQSSAGNG
-35 SSTAMPGV
+35 TSNTLPGI
-43 TQPTITDTA
+43 TQPTITESGD
-52 GATSQVTIDA
+52 ATSQVSIEA
-62 YAMMINVAHASSDV
+62 YAMMINMAEAHSDV
-76 SPTLVVTSLLSD
+76 SPSLVVTSLISS
-88 AARGRS
+88 AAQGKS
-94 SLIAAFNEMAES
+94 SLIAVFNEMAES
-106 VANAEDEIAALDVP
+106 VANAEDEIAAMDVP

-131 SLTANTVAV
+131 SLAANTVAV
-140 FQANEAAKA
+140 FQADEGAKA

-160 AAEGAN
+160 AAAGAD

-177 EESVVSNAD
+177 EESVTSIAE
-186 GTDEVVASSEPQVF
+186 GTDDVVATTEPQAF

-206 EAASMVLLQS
+206 EAASMVMLQS

-224 IAEVSSDVWYKDP
+224 TAEVSSDVWYKDP
-237 GRVAWLMNT
+237 GRVAWVMNA

-280 TGDTDSG
+280 CGSTDSG
-287 ERIDAEVVSGFTDF
+287 EQIDAEVVSGFSDF

-315 YTSDGRISVTTE
+315 YTSEGRISVTTE

-339 LEQRNASAPRNSRVT
+339 LEQRAAGAPRNSRVT

-375 FEIHDAAVDIAVST
+375 FEVHDAAVDIAVST
-389 RRV
+389 RKV